1 MAEDNRN
8 FRKETKPLEMSD
20 CHRLFRGFLILSKM
34 QEFLEEG
41 LRTSVQK
48 KCKELIDE
56 FNKGRE
62 TQDILCLYEYQDL
75 DYNFPILKV
84 SMIDNKENE
93 ALLYELLGRL
103 SQENMLLDSSVRK
116 SYDLMRETLFL

>member
-1 MAEDNRN
+1 
-8 FRKETKPLEMSD
+8 MSAY
-20 CHRLFRGFLILSKM
+20 HHLFRGFLILIKM
-34 QEFLEEG
+34 QEFLEEE

-56 FNKGRE
+56 FNKDRE

-93 ALLYELLGRL
+93 TLLYELLGRL

-116 SYDLMRETLFL
+116 SYNLMHETLFL

>member
-1 MAEDNRN
+1 
-8 FRKETKPLEMSD
+8 
-20 CHRLFRGFLILSKM
+20 M
-34 QEFLEEG
+34 QEFLEEE

-62 TQDILCLYEYQDL
+62 TQDILCLYEYDDL
-75 DYNFPILKV
+75 DYNYASLKV
-84 SMIDNKENE
+84 CMVDNKENE

-103 SQENMLLDSSVRK
+103 NNENMLLDSSERK
-116 SYDLMRETLFL
+116 SYHLIPDTLFL